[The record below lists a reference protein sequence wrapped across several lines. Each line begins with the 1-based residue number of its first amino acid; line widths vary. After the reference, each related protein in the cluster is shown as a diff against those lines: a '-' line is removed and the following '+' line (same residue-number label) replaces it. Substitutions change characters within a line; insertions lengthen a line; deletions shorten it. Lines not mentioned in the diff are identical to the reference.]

1 MESTVMTVGQQS
13 PWLQQVRTNKKAA
26 AVDAETNEKKKK
38 KAALEGLRL
47 PERYPSL
54 PLPTL
59 K

>member
-26 AVDAETNEKKKK
+26 AVDAETNGKKK

-54 PLPTL
+54 PQPTL